1 MALEFQELNWGWGGG
16 GNLALLWQDNF
27 NVKVMRKAHSREFI
41 WDLNMEVA
49 WIFEDISLI
58 CESFYF
64 VSFVSVLLHFNQAVF
79 SLISD
84 AKENEE
90 MIV

>member
-1 MALEFQELNWGWGGG
+1 
-16 GNLALLWQDNF
+16 
-27 NVKVMRKAHSREFI
+27 MRKAHSREFI
-41 WDLNMEVA
+41 WDLNKEVA

-90 MIV
+90 MIVWLEKCPYIPFLIV

>member
-1 MALEFQELNWGWGGG
+1 MALEFQELNWGGGS
-16 GNLALLWQDNF
+16 LALLWQDNL
-27 NVKVMRKAHSREFI
+27 NLKVMRKAYSHEFR
-41 WDLNMEVA
+41 WDFLMEVA

-64 VSFVSVLLHFNQAVF
+64 VSFVIVLLQFNQAAF

-90 MIV
+90 IIV